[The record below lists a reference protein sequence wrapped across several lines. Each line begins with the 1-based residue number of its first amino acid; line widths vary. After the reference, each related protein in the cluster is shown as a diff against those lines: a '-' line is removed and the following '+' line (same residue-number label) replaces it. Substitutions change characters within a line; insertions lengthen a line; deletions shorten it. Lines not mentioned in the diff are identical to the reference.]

1 MFQETQRLIEKKI
14 FDQFSDDR
22 LHQQVSSLYITSN
35 YMRANILMIIFVM
48 NSLEETSNSSTGTPN
63 VAEGCCKE
71 TPGQ

>member
-1 MFQETQRLIEKKI
+1 MKKKI
-14 FDQFSDDR
+14 FDQFSDVR

-35 YMRANILMIIFVM
+35 YMGADILMIIFVM
-48 NSLEETSNSSTGTPN
+48 NSIEETSNSSTGTPN